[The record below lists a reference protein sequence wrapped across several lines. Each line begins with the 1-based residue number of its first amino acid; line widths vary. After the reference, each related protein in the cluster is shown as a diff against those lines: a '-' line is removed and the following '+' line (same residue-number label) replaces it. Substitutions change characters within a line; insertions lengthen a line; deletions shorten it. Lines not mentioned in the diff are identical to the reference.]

1 MQGGDR
7 VRRGP
12 PLAPRPAKGRGTSE
26 ISRPS
31 GAGGEAGVPEPRDRV
46 RPRLRR
52 PHEHGERSDAPD
64 PRTVYANERT
74 FLSWLR
80 TGLAVVAA
88 GFVVAK
94 FSFFLAKLG
103 AGPPPSASTVYLG
116 AAITVLGGVIIWVGG
131 ARFTARYEALA
142 RRRPAHESSG
152 VRWLAVALSAV
163 SVALTVY
170 LLRSSGAL

>member
-1 MQGGDR
+1 MAGS
-7 VRRGP
+7 GP
-12 PLAPRPAKGRGTSE
+12 
-26 ISRPS
+26 
-31 GAGGEAGVPEPRDRV
+31 
-46 RPRLRR
+46 
-52 PHEHGERSDAPD
+52 PD

-103 AGPPPSASTVYLG
+103 AGPRPSTSTVYLG
-116 AAITVLGGVIIWVGG
+116 AAITVLGGVIIWMGG
-131 ARFTARYEALA
+131 ARFTARYQALM
-142 RRRPAHESSG
+142 RLSPAHEGSS

-170 LLRSSGAL
+170 LLRSSGTL